1 MPVSLRLAQVEDATV
16 VVESILEA
24 GAGLFE
30 SLLNGLLPGLGAK
43 QLLRVAVTD
52 EASAFCYTNAILA
65 ELDGAVVGMI
75 LCYPADEF
83 GLPPILESVLPRR
96 RLEPMREVLTS
107 RVEGTWYVN
116 SFVVRA
122 DARGRGIGR
131 LLLGFAAELA
141 GELGFDRLSL
151 HVWAD
156 NEKAVALY
164 RAAGFETVRNIP
176 VEPGEGLHHE
186 GGMLLMC
193 APLPLRSDP
202 A

>member
-1 MPVSLRLAQVEDATV
+1 MAVSLRLARVEDSDV

-30 SLLNGLLPGLGAK
+30 SLLNGLLPGLGAQ
-43 QLLRVAVTD
+43 QLLRVAVAD
-52 EASAFCYTNAILA
+52 EASALCYANAILA
-65 ELDGAVVGMI
+65 ESDGEVVGMI
-75 LCYPADEF
+75 LCYPAEDF
-83 GLPPILESVLPRR
+83 GLPPLLESVLPRR
-96 RLEPMREVLTS
+96 RLDRMREVLTS
-107 RVEGTWYVN
+107 RVEGSWYIN

-122 DARGRGIGR
+122 DARGQGIGR

-156 NEKAVALY
+156 NEKAIGLY
-164 RAAGFETVRNIP
+164 RAVGFETVREIP
-176 VEPGEGLHHE
+176 VEPGEGIDHQ
-186 GGMLLMC
+186 GGMLLMY
-193 APLPLRSDP
+193 APLPLRLEP